1 VIVTSL
7 LFQNAAR
14 IALGN
19 ADAGLD
25 HPASSL
31 LAGVY
36 TGVSTDAI
44 RTWSEII
51 WWVHIVLILG
61 FLNYLPYSKHLHVLT
76 SVPNVYLSHRRSR
89 AALKPVNLEDEKV
102 ERFGALDVDDLTWK
116 QLLDGYTC
124 TECGRCT
131 SVCPANITGKPLS
144 PRKIIVDIR
153 ERLLEK
159 APLKIAGGD
168 LPAAVADA
176 TLVHAHITDEELWS
190 CTTCMACM
198 QECPVM
204 IEHVDAIVD
213 MRRGLVL
220 MESQFPQEMQTAFR
234 NLEANFSPWAFSSSS
249 RADWAEGLGVKTY
262 AENPDAK
269 ILFWVGCAGSF
280 DARYKKVS
288 QAFARLMQIAGVDFA
303 ILGTEEKCTG
313 DPARRMGNEYLAQ
326 MLIRENIAAFQKYK
340 IHTIVTTCP
349 HCFNTLK
356 NEYPDFGGTY
366 EVIHHSTFLE
376 QLIAEGKLKPSKEV
390 VGNCSTAGGRRITYH
405 DSCYL
410 GRYNGLYDAPRNIVR
425 SIPGAHI
432 DEMHRVR
439 DRGFCCGAGGG
450 RMFMEEKTGKRVNI
464 ERTEEALAVHPDI
477 IGTACPFCMTMLVD
491 GVKEKEAG
499 ETVQVKDIAE
509 LILEAV

>member
-1 VIVTSL
+1 
-7 LFQNAAR
+7 
-14 IALGN
+14 
-19 ADAGLD
+19 
-25 HPASSL
+25 
-31 LAGVY
+31 
-36 TGVSTDAI
+36 
-44 RTWSEII
+44 
-51 WWVHIVLILG
+51 
-61 FLNYLPYSKHLHVLT
+61 
-76 SVPNVYLSHRRSR
+76 
-89 AALKPVNLEDEKV
+89 
-102 ERFGALDVDDLTWK
+102 
-116 QLLDGYTC
+116 
-124 TECGRCT
+124 
-131 SVCPANITGKPLS
+131 
-144 PRKIIVDIR
+144 
-153 ERLLEK
+153 
-159 APLKIAGGD
+159 
-168 LPAAVADA
+168 
-176 TLVHAHITDEELWS
+176 
-190 CTTCMACM
+190 
-198 QECPVM
+198 M

-220 MESQFPQEMQTAFR
+220 MESQFPQEMQIAFR
-234 NLEANFSPWAFSSSS
+234 NLETNFSPWAFSSSS
-249 RADWAEGLGVKTY
+249 RADWAEGLGVKTC
-262 AENPDAK
+262 AENPNAK

-340 IHTIVTTCP
+340 IQTIVTTCP

-376 QLIAEGKLKPSKEV
+376 RLIAEEKLQLSKET
-390 VGNCSTAGGRRITYH
+390 VGNGSAAGGRRITYH

-432 DEMHRVR
+432 DEMHRMR

-499 ETVQVKDIAE
+499 EKVQVKDIAE
-509 LILEAV
+509 MVLEAM